1 MGLIQALAFIECFAV
16 NGNKVSISEPTP
28 DDRAKSLHKEILA
41 CVLLQQSK
49 KVILADMHTE
59 NHLPFNPKASA
70 TTDDNN

>member
-41 CVLLQQSK
+41 CLVIIK
-49 KVILADMHTE
+49 K
-59 NHLPFNPKASA
+59 LPFGREFFNLITYNFTAK
-70 TTDDNN
+70 